1 MGVKLTYFFFHQPY
15 AAVVV
20 VMVSC
25 FVLFLVPACSPSD
38 CCLVILKIYLNL
50 KIIIYF
56 MINLTSPHFSLQLN
70 LNASGLRK
78 RVLKVAVH
86 TLEGKYADYPTV
98 VSHQNSQI
106 GSFKS

>member
-1 MGVKLTYFFFHQPY
+1 
-15 AAVVV
+15 
-20 VMVSC
+20 
-25 FVLFLVPACSPSD
+25 
-38 CCLVILKIYLNL
+38 
-50 KIIIYF
+50 